1 MAVVNPYDSYKK
13 DMEQMVQEHYDGVDD
28 KFSQFTKADVQNLS
42 PEIRQAT
49 ATNRQNSDYPGG
61 NNYVTG
67 SHNFTE
73 GERIKQ
79 GYYGGVNG
87 DKYIPINGSTQYI
100 SPWDASNFSPS
111 MVQKEREDKAK
122 GEAGY
127 LDQPS
132 LHTFYETERAKHGY
146 SGGADGSQYIV
157 LKNSDG
163 TDRFTYGS
171 APEFVSRYDDTINS
185 LANQIMG
192 RDKFSYNAA
201 DDPLYQNYAEQ
212 YTRNGSRA
220 MQDTLAQ
227 ISARTG
233 GLASSYAGTAAQQTY
248 GNYMQALND
257 KIPELYQL
265 AYNMYQ
271 DEGNNLRNNLE
282 MMRGLESDD
291 FNKYG
296 VRLNQYNND
305 LAFDYGNYRD
315 NQNYEQMLKEMAMNK
330 DQFDRNYN
338 LSVAQAKSN
347 QSMDAASLA
356 ASMIQAGY
364 SPSLISNYLASLP
377 NFNDGSGGGNNVNNT
392 ANNGMVTLMSSDYTP
407 TQVTPTQSYVPSYTQ
422 ANKSNVDLSSSTPIS
437 SANTE
442 TPPVM
447 PTGGGTLNT
456 GTPVTGG
463 GTSLASNNL
472 LYDVKDLFSSGGVG
486 STNVNGL
493 AGAGSTGGGLI
504 GNGSGLITGTAGL
517 STSIGAPRRT
527 SRRGGS
533 SSSGGGGY
541 SSSSASAV
549 TTGSGSAT
557 SSASSYSGVSSNGTL
572 PDGTKLPRGKNIQ
585 WIDMLRASTG
595 YTDQG
600 IQKTMRIS
608 SIVGPRNI
616 SVPGASKNHKGTD
629 ITMPANTPVQVLAA
643 GTVLRSGWVGGYGN
657 LVEIQGDDGY
667 VYKYAHNNKLLV
679 KPGDRVEYGDTVSLS
694 GSTGVSGGP
703 HLHFEIRDANGNA
716 LDGRQWIDAYTP
728 IPEWADE
735 LPNHVLR
742 NYDPEKFKAFVATAP
757 ERHKAEAVK
766 KLQGLRDDIAK
777 KSAGKR
783 KTPKTKQE
791 DVSHNT
797 GKNKKKGSKTISK
810 TKSSILKL
818 KSKAKQKQRRNELKQ
833 SKKK

>member
-1 MAVVNPYDSYKK
+1 MAVNPYDALKK
-13 DMEQMVQEHYDGVDD
+13 AMETTVQEHYDGVDD
-28 KFSQFTKADVQNLS
+28 KYSNFTTADTKYLS
-42 PEIRQAT
+42 PEVREAT
-49 ATNRQNSDYPGG
+49 ARNRQNSDYPGG

-67 SHNFTE
+67 SHSFTE
-73 GERIKQ
+73 GERIRQ

-87 DKYIPINGSTQYI
+87 DKYIPTNGSTQHI
-100 SPWDASNFSPS
+100 SPWDESSFSPS
-111 MVQKEREDKAK
+111 FIQKEREDKAK

-127 LDQPS
+127 LDMNS
-132 LHTFYETERAKHGY
+132 LHNYYEAERNKKGY
-146 SGGADGSQYIV
+146 SGGADGSQYNV

-171 APEFVSRYDDTINS
+171 APEFVSRYDNTINS

-296 VRLNQYNND
+296 VKLNQYNND

-377 NFNDGSGGGNNVNNT
+377 NFNTGSGGGNNGNNT

-407 TQVTPTQSYVPSYTQ
+407 TQVAPTQSYVPNYAQTG
-422 ANKSNVDLSSSTPIS
+422 KSNVDLSSSTPIS

-463 GTSLASNNL
+463 GTALASNNL
-472 LYDVKDLFSSGGVG
+472 LYDVKDLFSSGGV
-486 STNVNGL
+486 
-493 AGAGSTGGGLI
+493 GSTGGGLI

-527 SRRGGS
+527 SRR
-533 SSSGGGGY
+533 SSGGGGY

-549 TTGSGSAT
+549 TTGGGSTT
-557 SSASSYSGVSSNGTL
+557 SSTSASSYSGISSNGTL

-595 YTDQG
+595 YNDRG
-600 IQKTMRIS
+600 NQKTMHIS

-629 ITMPANTPVQVLAA
+629 ITMPENTPVQVLAA
-643 GTVLRSGWVGGYGN
+643 GTVIRAGVAGGYGN

-667 VYKYAHNNKLLV
+667 IYRYAHNNKLLV
-679 KPGDRVEYGDTVSLS
+679 KAGDRVEYGDTVSLS
-694 GSTGVSGGP
+694 GNTGTSGGP
-703 HLHFEIRDANGNA
+703 HLHFEVRDANWNA
-716 LDGRQWIDAYTP
+716 LDGRQWIEAYTP

-742 NYDPEKFKAFVATAP
+742 NYDPEKLKAFVATAP

-777 KSAGKR
+777 KSDSKR
-783 KTPKTKQE
+783 KTPKAKQE

-797 GKNKKKGSKTISK
+797 GKNKKKSSKTISK